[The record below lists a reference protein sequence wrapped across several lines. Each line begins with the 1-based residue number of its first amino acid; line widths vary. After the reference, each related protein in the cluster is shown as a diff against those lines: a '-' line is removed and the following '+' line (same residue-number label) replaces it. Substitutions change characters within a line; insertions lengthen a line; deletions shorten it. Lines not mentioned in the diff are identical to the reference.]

1 MYKLTSSQRVPHYKP
16 FGKTLFFNRVQLE
29 TWLLQNPIKTIDEI
43 EANAATYLVTS
54 NRKGVNHV

>member
-1 MYKLTSSQRVPHYKP
+1 MPHYKP